1 MSNNILPFCE
11 CGCGGRV
18 TKPGNRFIW
27 GHNNSNNG
35 KTRKKETIEKWRVSY
50 KKTCEIKRK
59 NRPKPEQKLCECKC
73 GGYASPGRR
82 FISGHNTRV
91 DNPMDRP
98 EVRKKHKKS
107 MEIGKKHKKSM
118 EIVMKDPIVRKNI
131 SDGLKGNHNPTEWLK
146 TPEGKK
152 QRSDLGKR
160 MWKDPEYR
168 KKTSKAISKGKTG
181 KRTSPG
187 TEYKPGHPPNTP
199 NSEFSTELGHVV
211 RSKVEKKVCI
221 KLKQIGLQYI
231 YEEGYSIKNS
241 KKIYPDLTVKNKNIV
256 IEIKGA
262 EYWMGKR
269 FRERIIE
276 FRNLHP
282 TYKYILISHFVDNIE
297 TFCDFHIDLKM
308 FLTNMDNEV
317 ERLQS
322 YLVSCGVQLEE

>member
-1 MSNNILPFCE
+1 MSNN
-11 CGCGGRV
+11 
-18 TKPGNRFIW
+18 
-27 GHNNSNNG
+27 
-35 KTRKKETIEKWRVSY
+35 

-59 NRPKPEQKLCECKC
+59 NRPKPEAKLCECKC
-73 GGYASPGRR
+73 GGYASPGKR
-82 FISGHNTRV
+82 FISGHNSRGHNCGIENV
-91 DNPMDRP
+91 MNDP
-98 EVRKKHKKS
+98 EIRKKQKENVRKAMKKP
-107 MEIGKKHKKSM
+107 ET
-118 EIVMKDPIVRKNI
+118 RKNI
-131 SDGLKGNHNPTEWLK
+131 SDGLRGKPNPKLSDWLM

-168 KKTSKAISKGKTG
+168 KKTSESISKGKSG

-187 TEYKPGHPPNTP
+187 TEYKPGHSPNTP
-199 NSEFSTELGHVV
+199 NSKFSTELGHVV

-282 TYKYILISHFVDNIE
+282 TYKYILISPFVDNIE